1 MRNTIVNNSALSH
14 GFINSL
20 TVHIRTIAMILSLNC
35 LVLGDDPEKMFTVE
49 IDEAKNVSI
58 LKKLIKEEKASR
70 LEHVDASDLQ
80 LWKLDLHLDGLGAE
94 PVRVDFE
101 KCKKL
106 SPPRLKLPT
115 FFNDTLDENRLH
127 IIAEARGTSH

>member
-1 MRNTIVNNSALSH
+1 
-14 GFINSL
+14 
-20 TVHIRTIAMILSLNC
+20 MILSLNC
-35 LVLGDDPEKMFTVE
+35 LVHGDDPEKMFTVE

-94 PVRVDFE
+94 PVHVDR
-101 KCKKL
+101 KNYRKL
-106 SPPRLKLPT
+106 SPPRWDLSN
-115 FFNDTLDENRLH
+115 FFLGTLDNERLH
-127 IIAEARGTSH
+127 IIAEAPGTSH